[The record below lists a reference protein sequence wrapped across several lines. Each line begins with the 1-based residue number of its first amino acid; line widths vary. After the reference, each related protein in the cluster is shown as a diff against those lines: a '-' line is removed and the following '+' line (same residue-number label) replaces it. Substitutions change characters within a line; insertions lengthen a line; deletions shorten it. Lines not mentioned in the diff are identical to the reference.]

1 MLAAGIPVLL
11 NHRYFYA
18 GDIQVAYLGWWY
30 ELGHQ
35 LQHGNWPLLDL
46 QSWGGGERDRRGPV
60 GAVHLLTILIGL
72 AMASVSNVLLCLTA
86 VMMGLIVASGVGV
99 YLLVRSFR
107 VPPAGG

>member
-1 MLAAGIPVLL
+1 MTVVRWAQGRPGVLSVGALVATLVLAAGIPVLL

-46 QSWGGGERDRRGPV
+46 QSWAAGNAIAEGQW
-60 GAVHLLTILIGL
+60 GL
-72 AMASVSNVLLCLTA
+72 FSPLPS
-86 VMMGLIVASGVGV
+86 
-99 YLLVRSFR
+99 
-107 VPPAGG
+107 